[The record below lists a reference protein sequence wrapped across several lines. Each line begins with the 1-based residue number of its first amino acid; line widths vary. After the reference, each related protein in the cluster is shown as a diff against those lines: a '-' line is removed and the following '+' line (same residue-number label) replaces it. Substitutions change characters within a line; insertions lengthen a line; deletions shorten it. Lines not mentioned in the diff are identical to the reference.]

1 MGEIITYAL
10 QYLSSSSYMVC
21 ECNPYSKLF
30 LYTYVSKFIFQPIPH
45 IITYYIYLSELV
57 PVPTTCLTSTN
68 DSCFY
73 KILQQSA
80 IISIEIAI
88 LPWK

>member
-1 MGEIITYAL
+1 MQPLL
-10 QYLSSSSYMVC
+10 QIVPIY
-21 ECNPYSKLF
+21 EP
-30 LYTYVSKFIFQPIPH
+30 KFIFQPIPH